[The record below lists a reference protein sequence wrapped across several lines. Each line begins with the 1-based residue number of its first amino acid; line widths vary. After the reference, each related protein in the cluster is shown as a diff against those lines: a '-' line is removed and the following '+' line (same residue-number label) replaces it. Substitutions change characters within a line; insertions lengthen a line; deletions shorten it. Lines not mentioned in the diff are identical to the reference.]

1 MSQDQDAQRNTQHYQ
16 DQSVNINIKW
26 QVMQGIINPAVI
38 GLVGQVNILTQT
50 RSIPA
55 GLFWSL
61 EFKINI

>member
-38 GLVGQVNILTQT
+38 GLVSQVNFN
-50 RSIPA
+50 A
-55 GLFWSL
+55 D
-61 EFKINI
+61 